1 MKILLIFERASLA
14 KIFAILLFF
23 APIADAKNFQFMAI
37 GDTSYVSASQLDQ
50 LVDRINHEPTR
61 FTIHV
66 GDIKSGSTL
75 CSDDMFARVY
85 SQFMAFDKPLIYT
98 PGDNEWTDCH
108 RKNNGPYDP
117 IERLQKI
124 RGMFFSSD
132 QSLGRQPLT
141 LELQSA
147 HAAFRN
153 FPENRRWAVEN
164 ISFATIHMVGSN
176 NNDQPELPSS
186 SEFKLRNEA
195 NIAWMK
201 EVFATA
207 RKQSH
212 KAIVFAMQ
220 ADTFY
225 DSSKPPESG
234 FIDWL
239 TAFQQEMSSWKKPV
253 LLIQGDSHVFKVD
266 RPLTAKG
273 PGLGLVQRLVV
284 PGAQLTDAVVIEV
297 DPESATQIFTVRRLL
312 N

>member
-1 MKILLIFERASLA
+1 MMFERMILVI
-14 KIFAILLFF
+14 IFTLFVF
-23 APIADAKNFQFMAI
+23 ISPIVNAKNFQFMAI
-37 GDTSYVSASQLDQ
+37 GDTSYVSTSQLDQ
-50 LVDRINHEPTR
+50 LVERINHEPAR

-75 CSDDMFARVY
+75 CTDEMFAQVY

-124 RGMFFSSD
+124 RGLFFSSD
-132 QSLGRQPLT
+132 QSLGRQTLT
-141 LELQSA
+141 LEQQSVQV
-147 HAAFRN
+147 AFRH
-153 FPENRRWAVEN
+153 FPENRRWVVQN

-201 EVFATA
+201 ETFAIA

-225 DSSKPPESG
+225 DPSKPPESG
-234 FIDWL
+234 FSDWL
-239 TAFQQEMSSWKKPV
+239 AAFQQEISSWKKPV

-266 RPLTAKG
+266 RPLEGKG
-273 PGLGLVQRLVV
+273 AGLELVQRLVV
-284 PGAQLTDAVVIEV
+284 PGAQLTDVVVIEV
-297 DPESATQIFTVRRLL
+297 DPESTTQIFTIRRLL

>member
-1 MKILLIFERASLA
+1 MKKLLILKRINFV
-14 KIFAILLFF
+14 KIFAILLLVV
-23 APIADAKNFQFMAI
+23 PIANAKSFQFMAI

-124 RGMFFSSD
+124 RGLFFSSD

-141 LELQSA
+141 LEQQSA
-147 HAAFRN
+147 QAAFRH
-153 FPENRRWAVEN
+153 FPENRRWSVEQ

-186 SEFKLRNEA
+186 SEFKSRNDA

-201 EVFATA
+201 ETFAIA
-207 RKQSH
+207 RKQSL

-225 DSSKPPESG
+225 DTSKSPESG

-239 TAFQQEMSSWKKPV
+239 SAFQQEMSSWKKPV

-266 RPLTAKG
+266 RPLQGKG
-273 PGLGLVQRLVV
+273 AGLDLVQRLVV

-297 DPESATQIFTVRRLL
+297 DPESTTQVFTARLL
-312 N
+312 LH

>member
-1 MKILLIFERASLA
+1 MMMVESVNFIKF
-14 KIFAILLFF
+14 FAILLFV
-23 APIADAKNFQFMAI
+23 APIVNAKNFQFVAI

-50 LVDRINHEPTR
+50 LVERINHEPTR

-75 CSDDMFARVY
+75 CSDEMFARVY

-117 IERLQKI
+117 VERLQKI
-124 RGMFFSSD
+124 RGLFFSSD
-132 QSLGRQPLT
+132 QSLGRQPLK
-141 LELQSA
+141 LEQQSA
-147 HAAFRN
+147 QAAFRD

-207 RKQSH
+207 RKQNH

-225 DSSKPPESG
+225 DPSKPPESG
-234 FIDWL
+234 FVDWL
-239 TAFQQEMSSWKKPV
+239 AAFQQEMSSWKKPV

-266 RPLTAKG
+266 RPLASKG
-273 PGLGLVQRLVV
+273 PGLNLVQRLVV
-284 PGAQLTDAVVIEV
+284 PGALLTDAVVIEV
-297 DPESATQIFTVRRLL
+297 DPDSATQIFTVRRLL

>member
-1 MKILLIFERASLA
+1 MNKLLILERINFV
-14 KIFAILLFF
+14 KIFALLLLVT
-23 APIADAKNFQFMAI
+23 PIVDAKNFQFMAI
-37 GDTSYVSASQLDQ
+37 GDTSYVSTSQLDQ
-50 LVDRINHEPTR
+50 LVERINNQPTR

-75 CSDDMFARVY
+75 CSDEMFARVY

-124 RGMFFSSD
+124 RGLFFSSD

-141 LELQSA
+141 LERQSA
-147 HAAFRN
+147 QAAFRH

-207 RKQSH
+207 RQQSH
-212 KAIVFAMQ
+212 KAIIFAMQ

-225 DSSKPPESG
+225 DPSKPPESG
-234 FIDWL
+234 FVDWL
-239 TAFQQEMSSWKKPV
+239 AAFQHEMSSWKKPV

-266 RPLTAKG
+266 RPLANKG
-273 PGLGLVQRLVV
+273 PGLDLVQRLVV
-284 PGAQLTDAVVIEV
+284 PGALLTDAVVIEV
-297 DPESATQIFTVRRLL
+297 DPDSATQIFTVRRLL

>member
-1 MKILLIFERASLA
+1 MKNMIMVKRINFV
-14 KIFAILLFF
+14 KIFVLLLLVT
-23 APIADAKNFQFMAI
+23 PIVNAKNFQFMAI

-85 SQFMAFDKPLIYT
+85 SQFMSFDKPLIYT

-225 DSSKPPESG
+225 DPSKSPESG

-266 RPLTAKG
+266 RPLASKG
-273 PGLGLVQRLVV
+273 PGLDLVQRLVV
-284 PGAQLTDAVVIEV
+284 PGALLTDAVVIEV
-297 DPESATQIFTVRRLL
+297 DPDSATQIFTVRRLL

>member
-1 MKILLIFERASLA
+1 MFERSIIT
-14 KIFAILLFF
+14 KIFTMLLVV
-23 APIADAKNFQFMAI
+23 APIAHAKNFQFTAI
-37 GDTSYVSASQLDQ
+37 GDTSYVSPSQLDQ

-85 SQFMAFDKPLIYT
+85 SQFMAFDQPLIYT

-124 RGMFFSSD
+124 RGLFFSSD
-132 QSLGRQPLT
+132 QSLGRQSLT
-141 LELQSA
+141 LEQQSVQ
-147 HAAFRN
+147 AAFRE
-153 FPENRRWAVEN
+153 FPENRRWSVES

-186 SEFKLRNEA
+186 REFTLRNKA

-201 EVFATA
+201 ETFAVA
-207 RKQSH
+207 RKQNN

-225 DSSKPPESG
+225 DPSKPPESG
-234 FIDWL
+234 FRDWL
-239 TAFQQEMSSWKKPV
+239 SAFQQEMSSWKKPV

-266 RPLTAKG
+266 RPFASKG
-273 PGLGLVQRLVV
+273 LDLVQRLVV
-284 PGAQLTDAVVIEV
+284 PGAMLTDAVVIEV
-297 DPESATQIFTVRRLL
+297 DPDSATQIFTVRLL
-312 N
+312 MH

>member
-1 MKILLIFERASLA
+1 MKRLLMCERSRLV
-14 KIFAILLFF
+14 KFF
-23 APIADAKNFQFMAI
+23 ALVVFFTPIASAKNFQFMAI
-37 GDTSYVSASQLDQ
+37 GDTSYVSPSQLDQ

-124 RGMFFSSD
+124 RSLFFSSD
-132 QSLGRQPLT
+132 QSLGRQT
-141 LELQSA
+141 IALEPQSA
-147 HAAFRN
+147 QAAFRE
-153 FPENRRWAVEN
+153 FPENRRWSVEN

-186 SEFKLRNEA
+186 SEFKSRNKA

-201 EVFATA
+201 ETFANA
-207 RKQSH
+207 H
-212 KAIVFAMQ
+212 KKNDKAVVFAMQ

-225 DSSKPPESG
+225 DPSKPTESG
-234 FIDWL
+234 FVEWL
-239 TAFQQEMSSWKKPV
+239 SAFQQEVSRWKKPV

-266 RPLTAKG
+266 RPLQGKG
-273 PGLGLVQRLVV
+273 AGLDLVQRLVV

-297 DPESATQIFTVRRLL
+297 DPDNAMQIFTVRRLL

>member
-1 MKILLIFERASLA
+1 MMMVESVNFIKF
-14 KIFAILLFF
+14 FAILLFV
-23 APIADAKNFQFMAI
+23 APIVNAKNFQFVAI

-50 LVDRINHEPTR
+50 LVERINHEPTR

-75 CSDDMFARVY
+75 CSDEMFARVY
-85 SQFMAFDKPLIYT
+85 SQFMASDKPLIYT

-117 IERLQKI
+117 IERLKKI
-124 RGMFFSSD
+124 RGLFFSSD
-132 QSLGRQPLT
+132 QNLGRQPLT
-141 LELQSA
+141 LEQQSA
-147 HAAFRN
+147 QAAFRN

-201 EVFATA
+201 EVFAKA
-207 RKQSH
+207 RKQNH

-225 DSSKPPESG
+225 DSSKLPESG
-234 FIDWL
+234 FVDWL
-239 TAFQQEMSSWKKPV
+239 AAFQQEISSWKKPV

-266 RPLTAKG
+266 RPLASKG
-273 PGLGLVQRLVV
+273 PDLDVVQRLVV

-297 DPESATQIFTVRRLL
+297 DPESTTQIFTIRRLL

>member
-1 MKILLIFERASLA
+1 
-14 KIFAILLFF
+14 
-23 APIADAKNFQFMAI
+23 
-37 GDTSYVSASQLDQ
+37 
-50 LVDRINHEPTR
+50 
-61 FTIHV
+61 
-66 GDIKSGSTL
+66 
-75 CSDDMFARVY
+75 
-85 SQFMAFDKPLIYT
+85 MAFDKPLIYT

-124 RGMFFSSD
+124 RGLFFSSD

-141 LELQSA
+141 LEQQSA
-147 HAAFRN
+147 QAAFRH

-201 EVFATA
+201 EVFAA
-207 RKQSH
+207 AHKQNH

-225 DSSKPPESG
+225 DPSKPPESG
-234 FIDWL
+234 FVDWL
-239 TAFQQEMSSWKKPV
+239 AAFQHEMSSWKKPV

-266 RPLTAKG
+266 RPLASK
-273 PGLGLVQRLVV
+273 GLGLDLVQRLVV
-284 PGAQLTDAVVIEV
+284 PGALLTDAVVIEV

>member
-1 MKILLIFERASLA
+1 MMMYERVSH
-14 KIFAILLFF
+14 AIIFF
-23 APIADAKNFQFMAI
+23 AMAVFSASTAQAKNFQFMAI
-37 GDTSYVSASQLDQ
+37 GDTSYVSPSQLDQ
-50 LVDRINHEPTR
+50 LVERINHEPTR

-75 CSDDMFARVY
+75 CSDDMFERVY
-85 SQFMAFDKPLIYT
+85 GQFMAFDKPLIYT

-124 RGMFFSSD
+124 RDLFFSSD
-132 QSLGRQPLT
+132 QSLGRQSLT
-141 LELQSA
+141 LEQQSA
-147 HAAFRN
+147 QAAFRN
-153 FPENRRWAVEN
+153 FPENRRWSVDN

-201 EVFATA
+201 ETFALA
-207 RKQSH
+207 RNQNN

-225 DSSKPPESG
+225 EPSKPPESG
-234 FIDWL
+234 FSDWL

-266 RPLTAKG
+266 RPLEGKG
-273 PGLGLVQRLVV
+273 AGLDLVQRLVV
-284 PGAQLTDAVVIEV
+284 PGAMLTDAVVIEV
-297 DPESATQIFTVRRLL
+297 NPDNASQIFTVRRLL

>member
-1 MKILLIFERASLA
+1 MKCERAIIA
-14 KIFAILLFF
+14 KIYAILLFVT
-23 APIADAKNFQFMAI
+23 PIANAQNFQFIAI
-37 GDTSYVSASQLDQ
+37 GDTSYISSSQLDQ
-50 LVDRINHEPTR
+50 LVDRINRQSIR

-75 CSDDMFARVY
+75 CSDEMFARVY

-124 RGMFFSSD
+124 RGQFFSSD
-132 QSLGRQPLT
+132 QSLGRQSLT
-141 LELQSA
+141 LEQQSTQ
-147 HAAFRN
+147 AAFRG
-153 FPENRRWAVEN
+153 FPENRRWSVEN

-201 EVFATA
+201 ETFAIA
-207 RKQSH
+207 RKQNN

-225 DSSKPPESG
+225 DPSKPPESG
-234 FIDWL
+234 FVDWM
-239 TAFQQEMSSWKKPV
+239 AVFQQEMSSWKNPV

-266 RPLTAKG
+266 RPLEGKG
-273 PGLGLVQRLVV
+273 AGLDLVQRLVV
-284 PGAQLTDAVVIEV
+284 PGAQQTDAVVIEV
-297 DPESATQIFTVRRLL
+297 DPENPTQIFTVRLL
-312 N
+312 LQ

>member
-1 MKILLIFERASLA
+1 MKKKMMCQRVILV
-14 KIFAILLFF
+14 KIFVLLVFLT
-23 APIADAKNFQFMAI
+23 PIVNAKNFQFMAI

-75 CSDDMFARVY
+75 CSDDMFAQVY
-85 SQFMAFDKPLIYT
+85 TQFMAFEQPLIYT

-124 RGMFFSSD
+124 RRLFFSSD
-132 QSLGRQPLT
+132 QSLGHQSLR
-141 LELQSA
+141 LEQQSTQ
-147 HAAFRN
+147 AAFRN
-153 FPENRRWAVEN
+153 YPENRRWAVEN
-164 ISFATIHMVGSN
+164 IGFATVHMVGSN

-201 EVFATA
+201 ETFAVS
-207 RKQSH
+207 RKRKD

-225 DSSKPPESG
+225 DPSKPPESG

-239 TAFQQEMSSWKKPV
+239 AAFQQEMSIWKKPV

-266 RPLTAKG
+266 RPLSTKG
-273 PGLGLVQRLVV
+273 PGLDLVQRLVV
-284 PGAQLTDAVVIEV
+284 PGAQMTDAVVIDV
-297 DPESATQIFTVRRLL
+297 DPDSATQIFTVRLL
-312 N
+312 LH

>member
-1 MKILLIFERASLA
+1 MVMLERLIMV
-14 KIFAILLFF
+14 KIFALLFF
-23 APIADAKNFQFMAI
+23 ATSIANAKTFQFIAI
-37 GDTSYVSASQLDQ
+37 GDTSYVSSSQLDQ
-50 LVDRINHEPTR
+50 LVDRINREPTR

-66 GDIKSGSTL
+66 GDIKSGSSL

-117 IERLQKI
+117 IERLHKI

-141 LELQSA
+141 LEQQSSQ
-147 HAAFRN
+147 AAFRG
-153 FPENRRWAVEN
+153 FPENRLWALYN

-186 SEFKLRNEA
+186 REFKLRNEA

-201 EVFATA
+201 EAFAVA
-207 RKQSH
+207 HKRND

-225 DSSKPPESG
+225 DPSKPPESG

-239 TAFQQEMSSWKKPV
+239 NAFQLEVSSWKKPV

-266 RPLTAKG
+266 RPLDGKG
-273 PGLGLVQRLVV
+273 VGLDLVQRLVV
-284 PGAQLTDAVVIEV
+284 PGAQMTDAVVIEV
-297 DPESATQIFTVRRLL
+297 DPESATKIFTVRLL
-312 N
+312 LR

>member
-1 MKILLIFERASLA
+1 MKKKLIVDSINFV
-14 KIFAILLFF
+14 KIFAILLLVV
-23 APIADAKNFQFMAI
+23 PIANAKSFQFMAI

-50 LVDRINHEPTR
+50 LVERINHEPTR

-75 CSDDMFARVY
+75 CSDEMFARVY

-117 IERLQKI
+117 VERLQKI
-124 RGMFFSSD
+124 RGLFFSSD
-132 QSLGRQPLT
+132 QSLGRQPLK
-141 LELQSA
+141 LEQQSA
-147 HAAFRN
+147 QAAFRD

-207 RKQSH
+207 RKQNH

-225 DSSKPPESG
+225 DPSKPPESG
-234 FIDWL
+234 FVDWL
-239 TAFQQEMSSWKKPV
+239 AAFQQEMSSWKKPV

-266 RPLTAKG
+266 RPLASKG
-273 PGLGLVQRLVV
+273 PGLNLVQRLVV
-284 PGAQLTDAVVIEV
+284 PGALLTDAVVIEV
-297 DPESATQIFTVRRLL
+297 DPDSATQIFTVRRLL

>member
-1 MKILLIFERASLA
+1 MKKLTMNKHAIIAKVLA
-14 KIFAILLFF
+14 IVFF
-23 APIADAKNFQFMAI
+23 TAPIADAKNFQFMAI
-37 GDTSYVSASQLDQ
+37 GDTSYVSSSQLDQ
-50 LVDRINHEPTR
+50 LVDRINHDSAR

-75 CSDDMFARVY
+75 CSDEMFAQVY
-85 SQFMAFDKPLIYT
+85 KQFMAFEKPLIYT

-124 RGMFFSSD
+124 RGLFFSSD
-132 QSLGRQPLT
+132 QSLGRQSLT
-141 LELQSA
+141 LEQQSA
-147 HAAFRN
+147 QAAFRA
-153 FPENRRWAVEN
+153 FPENRRWTVEE

-186 SEFKLRNEA
+186 SEFKWRNEA

-201 EVFATA
+201 ETFAIA
-207 RKQSH
+207 KKQKH

-225 DSSKPPESG
+225 DPSKPPESG

-239 TAFQQEMSSWKKPV
+239 AAFQQEMSNWEKPV

-266 RPLTAKG
+266 QPLKVKG
-273 PGLGLVQRLVV
+273 AGLDLVQRLVV

-297 DPESATQIFTVRRLL
+297 DPDNSSKIFTIRLL
-312 N
+312 LH

>member
-1 MKILLIFERASLA
+1 VILA
-14 KIFAILLFF
+14 KIFALLVLA
-23 APIADAKNFQFMAI
+23 APTAYAKIFQFMAI
-37 GDTSYVSASQLDQ
+37 GDTSYVSSTQLDQ

-75 CSDDMFARVY
+75 CSDEMFARVY

-117 IERLQKI
+117 IERLKKI
-124 RGMFFSSD
+124 RGLFFSSD

-141 LELQSA
+141 LEQQSA
-147 HAAFRN
+147 QAAFRN

-186 SEFKLRNEA
+186 SEFKLRNDA

-201 EVFATA
+201 ETFAIA
-207 RKQSH
+207 RKQSL

-225 DSSKPPESG
+225 DPYKSPESG

-239 TAFQQEMSSWKKPV
+239 SAFQQEMSSWKKPV

-266 RPLTAKG
+266 RPLQGKG
-273 PGLGLVQRLVV
+273 AGLDLVQRLVV

-297 DPESATQIFTVRRLL
+297 DPESTTQIFTVHLL
-312 N
+312 LH

>member
-1 MKILLIFERASLA
+1 MKKLLILKRINFV
-14 KIFAILLFF
+14 KIFAILLFV
-23 APIADAKNFQFMAI
+23 APIVNAKNFQFMAI
-37 GDTSYVSASQLDQ
+37 GDTSYVSTSQLDQ
-50 LVDRINHEPTR
+50 LVERINHEPAR

-75 CSDDMFARVY
+75 CTDEMFARVY

-124 RGMFFSSD
+124 RGLFFSSD

-141 LELQSA
+141 LEQQSA
-147 HAAFRN
+147 QAAFRH
-153 FPENRRWAVEN
+153 FPENRRWVVEN

-201 EVFATA
+201 ETFAIA

-225 DSSKPPESG
+225 DPSKPPESG
-234 FIDWL
+234 FSDWL
-239 TAFQQEMSSWKKPV
+239 AAFQQEISSWKKPV

-266 RPLTAKG
+266 RPLASKG
-273 PGLGLVQRLVV
+273 AGLDVVQRLVV

-297 DPESATQIFTVRRLL
+297 DPESTSQIFTIRRLL

>member
-1 MKILLIFERASLA
+1 MMKCERAIIA
-14 KIFAILLFF
+14 KIYAILLFVT
-23 APIADAKNFQFMAI
+23 PIANAKNFQFIAI
-37 GDTSYVSASQLDQ
+37 GDTSYISSSQLDQ
-50 LVDRINHEPTR
+50 LVDRINRQSIR

-75 CSDDMFARVY
+75 CSDEMFARVY

-124 RGMFFSSD
+124 RGQFFSSD
-132 QSLGRQPLT
+132 QSLGRQSLT
-141 LELQSA
+141 LEQQSA
-147 HAAFRN
+147 QAAFRG
-153 FPENRRWAVEN
+153 FPENRRWSVEN

-201 EVFATA
+201 ETFAIA
-207 RKQSH
+207 RKQNN

-225 DSSKPPESG
+225 DPSKPLESG
-234 FIDWL
+234 FVDWM
-239 TAFQQEMSSWKKPV
+239 AVFQQEMSSWKNPV

-266 RPLTAKG
+266 RPLEGKG
-273 PGLGLVQRLVV
+273 AGLDLVQRLVV
-284 PGAQLTDAVVIEV
+284 PGAQQTDAVMIEV
-297 DPESATQIFTVRRLL
+297 DPENPTQIFTVRLL
-312 N
+312 LH

>member
-1 MKILLIFERASLA
+1 MKKLLILERVNFV
-14 KIFAILLFF
+14 KIFAILLLVV
-23 APIADAKNFQFMAI
+23 PIANAKSFQFMAI

-50 LVDRINHEPTR
+50 LVERINNEPTR

-75 CSDDMFARVY
+75 CSDEMFARVY

-132 QSLGRQPLT
+132 QSLGRQLLT
-141 LELQSA
+141 LEQQSA
-147 HAAFRN
+147 QSAFRH

-207 RKQSH
+207 RKQNH

-225 DSSKPPESG
+225 DPSKSPESG

-239 TAFQQEMSSWKKPV
+239 SAFQQEMSSWKKPV

-266 RPLTAKG
+266 RPLAAKG
-273 PGLGLVQRLVV
+273 PGLDLVQRLVV

>member
-1 MKILLIFERASLA
+1 MKKKLIVDSINFV
-14 KIFAILLFF
+14 KIFAILLLVV
-23 APIADAKNFQFMAI
+23 PIANAKSFQFMAI

-50 LVDRINHEPTR
+50 LVERINHEPTR

-66 GDIKSGSTL
+66 GDIKSGSTV
-75 CSDDMFARVY
+75 CSDEMFARVY

-117 IERLQKI
+117 VERLQKI
-124 RGMFFSSD
+124 RGLFFSSD

-141 LELQSA
+141 LDQQSA
-147 HAAFRN
+147 QAAYRH

-207 RKQSH
+207 HKQNQ

-225 DSSKPPESG
+225 DPSKPPESG

-266 RPLTAKG
+266 RPLASKG
-273 PGLGLVQRLVV
+273 PGLDLVQRLVV
-284 PGAQLTDAVVIEV
+284 PGALLTDAVVIEV
-297 DPESATQIFTVRRLL
+297 DPDSATQIFTVRRLL

>member
-1 MKILLIFERASLA
+1 MMMVECVNFIKF
-14 KIFAILLFF
+14 FVILLFV
-23 APIADAKNFQFMAI
+23 APIVNAKNFQFVAI

-50 LVDRINHEPTR
+50 LVERINHEPTR

-75 CSDDMFARVY
+75 CSDEMFARVY

-117 IERLQKI
+117 VERLQKI

-132 QSLGRQPLT
+132 QSLGRQLLT
-141 LELQSA
+141 LEQQSA
-147 HAAFRN
+147 QSTFRH

-207 RKQSH
+207 RKQNH

-225 DSSKPPESG
+225 DPSKPPESG
-234 FIDWL
+234 FVDWL
-239 TAFQQEMSSWKKPV
+239 AAFQQEMSSWKKPV

-266 RPLTAKG
+266 RPLASKG
-273 PGLGLVQRLVV
+273 PGLDLVQRLVV
-284 PGAQLTDAVVIEV
+284 PGALLTDAVVIEV
-297 DPESATQIFTVRRLL
+297 DPDSATQIFTVRRLL

>member
-1 MKILLIFERASLA
+1 MKLLLIFDRSSLM
-14 KIFAILLFF
+14 KIFALLVFF
-23 APIADAKNFQFMAI
+23 SPITSAKNFQFMAI
-37 GDTSYVSASQLDQ
+37 GDTSYVSPSQLDQ
-50 LVDRINHEPTR
+50 LVERINHEPTR

-85 SQFMAFDKPLIYT
+85 SQFMAFEQPLIYT

-124 RGMFFSSD
+124 RGLFFSSD
-132 QSLGRQPLT
+132 QSLGRQSLT
-141 LELQSA
+141 LEQQSA
-147 HAAFRN
+147 QAAFRG
-153 FPENRRWAVEN
+153 FPENRRWSVES

-186 SEFKLRNEA
+186 REFTLRNQA
-195 NIAWMK
+195 NTAWMK
-201 EVFATA
+201 ETFALA
-207 RKQSH
+207 RKQNN

-225 DSSKPPESG
+225 DPSKPPESG
-234 FIDWL
+234 FSDWL
-239 TAFQQEMSSWKKPV
+239 IAFQQEILSWKKPV

-266 RPLTAKG
+266 RPLEGKG
-273 PGLGLVQRLVV
+273 AGLDLVQRLVV
-284 PGAQLTDAVVIEV
+284 PGAMLTDAVVIEV
-297 DPESATQIFTVRRLL
+297 NPDNTTQMFTVRRLL

>member
-1 MKILLIFERASLA
+1 MFERVFLV
-14 KIFAILLFF
+14 KIFVLFVLF
-23 APIADAKNFQFMAI
+23 VFFSPIAIAKSFQFMAI
-37 GDTSYVSASQLDQ
+37 GDTSYVSTSQLDQ
-50 LVDRINHEPTR
+50 LVERINHEPAR

-66 GDIKSGSTL
+66 GDIKSGGTL
-75 CSDDMFARVY
+75 CTDEMFAQVY

-124 RGMFFSSD
+124 RGLFFSSD
-132 QSLGRQPLT
+132 QSLGRQPLS
-141 LELQSA
+141 LEQQSA
-147 HAAFRN
+147 QAAFRH
-153 FPENRRWAVEN
+153 FPENRRWVVEN

-201 EVFATA
+201 DTFAIA

-225 DSSKPPESG
+225 DPSKPPESG
-234 FIDWL
+234 FSDWL
-239 TAFQQEMSSWKKPV
+239 AAFQQEISSWKKPV

-266 RPLTAKG
+266 RPLASKG
-273 PGLGLVQRLVV
+273 AGLDLVQRLVV

-297 DPESATQIFTVRRLL
+297 DPESTSQIFTIRRLL